1 MSGVTDDVA
10 ASEVNRGREVVAQD
24 PAKRHRG
31 KSKSKDDNATLEGRV
46 TSLEQTLD
54 YGSYKNFRLYVEPSI
69 KIRLGHPKNEV
80 GQSFAE
86 GSVCTIYGVASG
98 ACKPRISWLRLGD
111 HNHSSF
117 STLLCSMEGILE
129 GSAPG
134 VFSSGHPFPIP
145 ARQASLGTDSLHL
158 AFTALTFVR
167 RFFWGGSHADTFEEG
182 ERRALLKHLCL
193 SYNNSISAIVSEE
206 KG

>member
-69 KIRLGHPKNEV
+69 KIRLGHPKM
-80 GQSFAE
+80 
-86 GSVCTIYGVASG
+86 
-98 ACKPRISWLRLGD
+98 K
-111 HNHSSF
+111 
-117 STLLCSMEGILE
+117 
-129 GSAPG
+129 
-134 VFSSGHPFPIP
+134 
-145 ARQASLGTDSLHL
+145 
-158 AFTALTFVR
+158 
-167 RFFWGGSHADTFEEG
+167 
-182 ERRALLKHLCL
+182 
-193 SYNNSISAIVSEE
+193 
-206 KG
+206 

>member
-1 MSGVTDDVA
+1 MTVGIRAKVTSVKEELDTMSGVTDDVA

-80 GQSFAE
+80 GQSFGLDKITRSGVKDIA
-86 GSVCTIYGVASG
+86 SV
-98 ACKPRISWLRLGD
+98 R
-111 HNHSSF
+111 
-117 STLLCSMEGILE
+117 
-129 GSAPG
+129 
-134 VFSSGHPFPIP
+134 
-145 ARQASLGTDSLHL
+145 
-158 AFTALTFVR
+158 
-167 RFFWGGSHADTFEEG
+167 
-182 ERRALLKHLCL
+182 
-193 SYNNSISAIVSEE
+193 
-206 KG
+206 

>member
-1 MSGVTDDVA
+1 MTVGIRAKVTSVKEELDTMSGVTDDVA

-80 GQSFAE
+80 GHWFGQDNEKWGERYRFRA
-86 GSVCTIYGVASG
+86 VT
-98 ACKPRISWLRLGD
+98 
-111 HNHSSF
+111 
-117 STLLCSMEGILE
+117 
-129 GSAPG
+129 
-134 VFSSGHPFPIP
+134 FSSSRRLCVHYLRSGQ
-145 ARQASLGTDSLHL
+145 RCMQA
-158 AFTALTFVR
+158 
-167 RFFWGGSHADTFEEG
+167 
-182 ERRALLKHLCL
+182 
-193 SYNNSISAIVSEE
+193 
-206 KG
+206 

>member
-54 YGSYKNFRLYVEPSI
+54 YGSASLWLLQKFLYVEPSI

-80 GQSFAE
+80 GQSFGLDKITRSGVKDIA
-86 GSVCTIYGVASG
+86 SV
-98 ACKPRISWLRLGD
+98 R
-111 HNHSSF
+111 
-117 STLLCSMEGILE
+117 
-129 GSAPG
+129 
-134 VFSSGHPFPIP
+134 
-145 ARQASLGTDSLHL
+145 
-158 AFTALTFVR
+158 
-167 RFFWGGSHADTFEEG
+167 
-182 ERRALLKHLCL
+182 
-193 SYNNSISAIVSEE
+193 
-206 KG
+206 

>member
-80 GQSFAE
+80 GQSFA
-86 GSVCTIYGVASG
+86 
-98 ACKPRISWLRLGD
+98 
-111 HNHSSF
+111 
-117 STLLCSMEGILE
+117 
-129 GSAPG
+129 
-134 VFSSGHPFPIP
+134 
-145 ARQASLGTDSLHL
+145 RQASLGTDSLHL

>member
-80 GQSFAE
+80 GQSFGLDKITRSGVKDIA
-86 GSVCTIYGVASG
+86 SV
-98 ACKPRISWLRLGD
+98 R
-111 HNHSSF
+111 
-117 STLLCSMEGILE
+117 
-129 GSAPG
+129 
-134 VFSSGHPFPIP
+134 
-145 ARQASLGTDSLHL
+145 
-158 AFTALTFVR
+158 
-167 RFFWGGSHADTFEEG
+167 
-182 ERRALLKHLCL
+182 
-193 SYNNSISAIVSEE
+193 
-206 KG
+206 

>member
-69 KIRLGHPKNEV
+69 KRILGHPEV
-80 GQSFAE
+80 GQSFGLDKITRSGVKDLA
-86 GSVCTIYGVASG
+86 SV
-98 ACKPRISWLRLGD
+98 R
-111 HNHSSF
+111 
-117 STLLCSMEGILE
+117 
-129 GSAPG
+129 
-134 VFSSGHPFPIP
+134 
-145 ARQASLGTDSLHL
+145 
-158 AFTALTFVR
+158 
-167 RFFWGGSHADTFEEG
+167 
-182 ERRALLKHLCL
+182 
-193 SYNNSISAIVSEE
+193 
-206 KG
+206 